1 MPTAPARPMPKK
13 AVGMAAPAS
22 ETLLEE
28 PEFEPELEPE
38 LEPEPEPLVV

>member
-22 ETLLEE
+22 EAVLLEE

-38 LEPEPEPLVV
+38 PEPLVV